1 MEMAA
6 DYLRRALA
14 CLKEAELALSLGEP
28 ALCVRRSQESIE
40 LAAKALL
47 RAASVEYPRS
57 HDVSDVLVQSA
68 GRMPEPVRSE
78 IREIADL
85 VSELAAVRGPAMY
98 GYEREGIPA
107 SKAFSGGYAGEV
119 LERVRRAVGLIEKTL
134 VPKLRE
140 AGYWPV

>member
-1 MEMAA
+1 MAA
-6 DYLRRALA
+6 DYLRRALV
-14 CLKEAELALSLGEP
+14 CLKEAELALSSGEP

-40 LAAKALL
+40 LATKALL
-47 RAASVEYPRS
+47 RAASIEYPRS
-57 HDVSDVLVQSA
+57 HDVSEALVQFA
-68 GRMPEPVRSE
+68 DRIPEPVRSE
-78 IREIADL
+78 IRELADL

-107 SKAFSGGYAGEV
+107 SKAFSGGYAEEV

-140 AGYWPV
+140 AGYWPE